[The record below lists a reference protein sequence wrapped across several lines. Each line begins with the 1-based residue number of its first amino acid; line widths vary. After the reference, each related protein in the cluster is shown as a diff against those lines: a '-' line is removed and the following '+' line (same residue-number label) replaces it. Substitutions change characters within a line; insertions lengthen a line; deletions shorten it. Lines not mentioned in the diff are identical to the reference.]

1 MGICCSAFQSSRNI
15 DNVHD
20 LDKIIILSHAFMKD
34 KLNEE
39 QIKEYFS
46 SLLLTQLTEE
56 KLDEIKTRRFF
67 KWIDMSTT
75 SKQIPLSIDINHII
89 NLFKK
94 QKSEEKNKLG
104 EETPKEIIFKNQ
116 GLSYTEDSLRNYYLK
131 NKITFE
137 RRVIKA
143 PPGVFR
149 WLSWMIIC
157 KLPQKR
163 DSFYYEKLLVSKIRN
178 KKKFEILLEIESTIE
193 SKGSNTN
200 EIKSS
205 LFRLLKSLIIID
217 HEIIFLKGISYIL
230 AYLLII
236 TDIDELNIYYFMVSL
251 LSKTFSD
258 KFGLRGLYIKDQPL
272 LKACISVF
280 QKNLNKYFPELSE
293 HFQEI
298 NLSIY
303 SWISLWI
310 QMCYINV
317 FPNYLLLRV
326 WDYFLIHGISFL
338 LNLGLSI
345 IEYFYED
352 LINNDKPEEIL
363 EFFKKLNP
371 NLKSSYKIMG
381 TLDYNIED
389 LISNSIKNYTISND
403 EIERELLILY
413 PNYKKFNIK
422 YEYKDNNHKRES
434 LSSLDYKN
442 QEIYNKYISE
452 YKQTENDDDTNSN
465 YYSLMDISSDYCNI
479 LEENNNENIELSIS
493 QNNRYYEIC
502 YTESSCEE
510 IEIED
515 ENNYINEHIKDLIN
529 KQTLSNNKSNCKSI
543 KSFFC
548 K

>member
-1 MGICCSAFQSSRNI
+1 M
-15 DNVHD
+15 
-20 LDKIIILSHAFMKD
+20 
-34 KLNEE
+34 
-39 QIKEYFS
+39 
-46 SLLLTQLTEE
+46 
-56 KLDEIKTRRFF
+56 
-67 KWIDMSTT
+67 
-75 SKQIPLSIDINHII
+75 
-89 NLFKK
+89 
-94 QKSEEKNKLG
+94 
-104 EETPKEIIFKNQ
+104 
-116 GLSYTEDSLRNYYLK
+116 
-131 NKITFE
+131 
-137 RRVIKA
+137 
-143 PPGVFR
+143 
-149 WLSWMIIC
+149 
-157 KLPQKR
+157 
-163 DSFYYEKLLVSKIRN
+163 
-178 KKKFEILLEIESTIE
+178 
-193 SKGSNTN
+193 
-200 EIKSS
+200 
-205 LFRLLKSLIIID
+205 FRLLKSLILID

-236 TDIDELNIYYFMVSL
+236 TDRDELNIYYFMVSL

-298 NLSIY
+298 NLSIH
-303 SWISLWI
+303 SWISQWI

-352 LINNDKPEEIL
+352 LINNDKPEDIL
-363 EFFKKLNP
+363 EIFKNLNP

-381 TLDYNIED
+381 TIDFNIEN

-403 EIERELLILY
+403 EIEKELQILY
-413 PNYKKFNIK
+413 PNYKNNIK
-422 YEYKDNNHKRES
+422 YEYKDNHKRES

-442 QEIYNKYISE
+442 PEIYNKYISE
-452 YKQTENDDDTNSN
+452 CRETENDDDTNSN
-465 YYSLMDISSDYCNI
+465 YYSLMDIPSDYCNI

-502 YTESSCEE
+502 YSESSCEE

-529 KQTLSNNKSNCKSI
+529 KQTLSNNNSNCKSI